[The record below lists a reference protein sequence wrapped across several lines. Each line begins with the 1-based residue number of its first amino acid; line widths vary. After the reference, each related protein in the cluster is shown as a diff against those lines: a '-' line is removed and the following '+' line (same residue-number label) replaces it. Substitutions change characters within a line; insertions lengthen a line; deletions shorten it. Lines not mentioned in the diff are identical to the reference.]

1 MRLELSA
8 LERDILTVGHG
19 KLFVLLASIA
29 IAITS
34 CSCIA
39 GNVNSGTVLLS
50 PCKYA
55 HTHPGRGM

>member
-19 KLFVLLASIA
+19 QLFVLLASVA
-29 IAITS
+29 IAITG
-34 CSCIA
+34 CIA

-55 HTHPGRGM
+55 HTHAGRGM